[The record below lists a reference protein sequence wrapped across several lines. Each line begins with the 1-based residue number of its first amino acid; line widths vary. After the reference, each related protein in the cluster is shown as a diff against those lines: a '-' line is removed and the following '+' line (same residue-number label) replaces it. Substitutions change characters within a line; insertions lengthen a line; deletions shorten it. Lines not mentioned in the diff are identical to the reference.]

1 MITLQELKGMG
12 AAVDRGQQQ
21 LEDALGMPYQEHVD
35 REDREYAV
43 TLALGACH
51 EIHRYCLER
60 MNV

>member
-1 MITLQELKGMG
+1 MITLQELKDMG
-12 AAVDRGQQQ
+12 AAIDRGHQA
-21 LEDALGMPYQEHVD
+21 LEDALAMPYQEHAD
-35 REDREYAV
+35 REDRDHAV